1 MLDTDGQEK
10 KESCVA
16 SERFTNALNYKEQ
29 SIPPIWMMR
38 QAGRYHAH
46 YQKLR
51 AKYSFMELCKI
62 PEVAAEVA
70 LGPVQDFDFDL
81 AILFSDLLF
90 PLEGLGMGLKYTD
103 QGPRLDWHLDA
114 TNFDKLRSIEDAM
127 ELLEFQREC
136 VKQTRALIPQNK
148 SLIGFVGGLWTLFT
162 YAVIGKHDGSLT
174 QAKILTETRKKFFPL
189 LQEIIIRNIQL
200 QLDAGAEVVMIFDT
214 AAGELSSAMFD
225 EIVFPYVEEIS
236 KRFPKKIGY
245 YSKNTTDTAV
255 RKILTLPNLAGVGFD
270 HRLPLVK
277 LIPENTFG
285 FTQGNFDQSL
295 LFLET
300 SEFKKVLKSY
310 ITDIKRLSP
319 KERIGWVSGL
329 GHGVLPKTPEANVK
343 LFVETIREE
352 FA

>member
-1 MLDTDGQEK
+1 M
-10 KESCVA
+10 A
-16 SERFTNALNYKEQ
+16 NERFTNAINRKEQ
-29 SIPPIWMMR
+29 NIPPIWFMR
-38 QAGRYHAH
+38 QAGRYHSH
-46 YQKLR
+46 YQNLR
-51 AKYSFMELCKI
+51 SKYSFMELCKI

-90 PLEGLGMGLKYTD
+90 PLEGLGMGLQYTEH
-103 QGPRLDWHLDA
+103 GPRLDWHLDA
-114 TNFDKLRSIEDAM
+114 TNFDKLRSVEDTM

-148 SLIGFVGGLWTLFT
+148 SLIGFVGGIWTLFT

-189 LQEIIIRNIQL
+189 MEEILIRNIQL

-214 AAGELSSAMFD
+214 AAGELSNAMFQ
-225 EIVFPYVEEIS
+225 EIVIPYVKTFA

-255 RKILTLPNLAGVGFD
+255 KSVLEITDLAGLGFD
-270 HRLPLVK
+270 HRLPLVN
-277 LIPENTFG
+277 LIPQNTFG

-310 ITDIKRLSP
+310 ITELKSLSP

-343 LFVETIREE
+343 LFVETIRQE

>member
-1 MLDTDGQEK
+1 
-10 KESCVA
+10 VA
-16 SERFTNALNYKEQ
+16 SERFTNAINYIEQ
-29 SIPPIWMMR
+29 NIPPVWMMR
-38 QAGRYHAH
+38 QAGRYHSH
-46 YQKLR
+46 YQNLR
-51 AKYSFMELCKI
+51 SKYSFMELCKI

-114 TNFDKLRSIEDAM
+114 TNFDKLKSATDAI
-127 ELLEFQREC
+127 ELLQFQKEC
-136 VKQTRALIPQNK
+136 VRLTREVIPKNK
-148 SLIGFVGGLWTLFT
+148 SVIGFVGGIWTLFT

-174 QAKILTETRKKFFPL
+174 QAKVLTETRKKFFSL
-189 LQEIIIRNIQL
+189 MQDILTQNIQL

-214 AAGELSSAMFD
+214 AAGELSNSMFN
-225 EIVFPYVEEIS
+225 EIVFPYVEYFA
-236 KRFPKKIGY
+236 KTFPKKIGY
-245 YSKNTTDTAV
+245 YSKNTTDTIV
-255 RKILTLPNLAGVGFD
+255 RKVLTQSNLAGVGFD
-270 HRLPLVK
+270 HRLPLTN
-277 LIPENTFG
+277 LIRENKFG

-310 ITDIKRLSP
+310 INEMKQLSP

-329 GHGVLPKTPEANVK
+329 GHGVLPKTPETNVK